1 MAAAARPRKQVDTS
15 TYRGRFALRLKE
27 LREEAGLSV
36 EQFAEKSGIPAA
48 TIYDWEKA
56 RRVPSIDRIPELAK
70 ALGIEIQTF
79 LPKI

>member
-1 MAAAARPRKQVDTS
+1 MAAARPRKQVDTS

-36 EQFAEKSGIPAA
+36 EQFAEKSGIPVQ
-48 TIYDWEKA
+48 TLYNWEKA
-56 RRVPSIDRIPELAK
+56 RRVPSMDQFPQISK
-70 ALGIEIQTF
+70 ALGVSIDTL